1 MLPKSEVK
9 YIQSLSQKKFRD
21 EQGVFVMEGVK
32 MADEIISSYSHLIK
46 AIYAVEKW
54 IVKNRGKLTND
65 ISIHQVQDF
74 ELQKI
79 TGLTVANEVFI
90 ILNKP
95 ASSIFTPND
104 NPVVVAL
111 DQIQDPGNLGT
122 IIRTCDWFG
131 VNHVICSPDSV
142 DAFNPKVVQSAMGSL
157 LRVNIIYMKI
167 EQFINDNRL
176 HTPCVAVLDGESY
189 DKFVF
194 PDKTL
199 LIIGNESRGVSVSLR
214 KIANKAITIP
224 RRGKA
229 ESLNAAVASAI
240 ILSKIADGLP
250 EL

>member
-21 EQGVFVMEGVK
+21 EEGVFVMEGIK
-32 MADEIISSYSHLIK
+32 MADEVISSYSHLIK
-46 AIYAVEKW
+46 AIYAIEKW

-79 TGLTVANEVFI
+79 TGLSVANEVFVV
-90 ILNKP
+90 LNKP
-95 ASSIFTPND
+95 ASSIFTPHD

-131 VNHVICSPDSV
+131 VNHIICSPDSV

-157 LRVNIIYMKI
+157 LRVNITYMQI
-167 EQFINDNRL
+167 EQFISDNRL
-176 HTPCVAVLDGESY
+176 YSPCVAVLDGESY
-189 DKFVF
+189 DKFTF

-214 KIANKAITIP
+214 KIADNAITIP

-229 ESLNAAVASAI
+229 ESLNAAVAAAI
-240 ILSKIADGLP
+240 LLSKITD
-250 EL
+250 